1 MTTPEDKIIEAVA
14 RALCRAGGSDPD
26 YDVALRGD
34 PLRAWRLHVLEA
46 KAAIQAYEQAKGE
59 GK

>member
-14 RALCRAGGSDPD
+14 RAICSLDGSDPD
-26 YDVALRGD
+26 YEHTVFGEPVGQLWEINI
-34 PLRAWRLHVLEA
+34 PEA

-59 GK
+59 